1 MLQSRRQTQAALGQR
16 ALHQGDSMNFGNAA
30 RNRDLRYQ
38 HVARAVQHL
47 LFAKGERLIDVQL
60 QQSFENLRGF
70 QQVPAL
76 HFVAVLLEAEL
87 PIGVEGTPPDRQVGE
102 NSRDLANSL
111 LSRSEE
117 HTSELQSP

>member
-1 MLQSRRQTQAALGQR
+1 MSGRRGYRTGRRFHSASVRRRSFLPRSETPEGC
-16 ALHQGDSMNFGNAA
+16 AA

-87 PIGVEGTPPDRQVGE
+87 PIGVEGTP
-102 NSRDLANSL
+102 
-111 LSRSEE
+111 
-117 HTSELQSP
+117 